1 MENTQP
7 NASQQINNS
16 VCHPTAPK
24 TRYNVFINHR
34 GADVKETLASLIY
47 HNLQNKGYNAF
58 LDKKSIQ
65 VGKRIPKS
73 IVGAIRTASVHVAIF
88 SANYANSTWCLKEL
102 YLMLKSGAPI
112 VPVFCGIQPSELRM
126 KDEDGEYA
134 RAFQVHKDTGKI
146 RPQKLKKW
154 KKALRKVSRIEG
166 YIFKG

>member
-1 MENTQP
+1 MENTRT
-7 NASQQINNS
+7 NAFQNAFNVIPQS
-16 VCHPTAPK
+16 VTPRIT
-24 TRYNVFINHR
+24 YDVFINHR
-34 GADVKETLASLIY
+34 GIDSKETLASLIY

-73 IVGAIRTASVHVAIF
+73 ILGAIRTASVHVAIF

-102 YLMLKSGAPI
+102 YLMLKSGVPI
-112 VPVFCGIQPSELRM
+112 VPVFCGVQPSELRM

-134 RAFQVHKDTGKI
+134 RAFQIHKRTRKI
-146 RPQKLKKW
+146 RVQKLKKW
-154 KKALRKVSRIEG
+154 KKALSKVSRIHG